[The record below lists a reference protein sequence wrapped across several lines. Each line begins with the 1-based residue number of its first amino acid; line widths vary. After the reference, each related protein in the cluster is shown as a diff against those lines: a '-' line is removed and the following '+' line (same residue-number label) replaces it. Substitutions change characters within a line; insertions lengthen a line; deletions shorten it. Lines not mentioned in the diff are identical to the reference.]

1 MTYIPHKFNLSN
13 KQIKNIG
20 SAMKEGRG
28 ISIKIKKE
36 HYHGNHPLPLTVT
49 ELNKIKEGSPDV
61 NIHLS
66 TKKLEH
72 MKNDHEGGFLPLLS
86 LLPMILGGVTAA
98 GGVAGG
104 IAAGVSA

>member
-1 MTYIPHKFNLSN
+1 MTYVPHKFNLTN

-49 ELNKIKEGSPDV
+49 ELNKIKDGSPDV

-66 TKKLEH
+66 AKKLEH
-72 MKNDHEGGFLPLLS
+72 MKNDHEGGFLQF
-86 LLPMILGGVTAA
+86 LPMILGGLGA
-98 GGVAGG
+98 AGG
-104 IAAGVSA
+104 IAGGIASA